1 MFQCE
6 YNPRAAA
13 IKGPDEEPIP
23 FYDRILRYQDVVGN
37 LRAIENPM
45 SAGER
50 WNYTAY
56 EKRKGNAHVK
66 NTINFIEKCRSINS
80 INWYTPFS
88 LNSTEMSLKKASSA
102 RACACVHVH
111 LFSFGEQTPRDRSG
125 IPAPLTLPPPG
136 RPSFSEKRCRSWDN
150 KNIDISRSLRLK
162 QRLPESVDDY
172 VTASSA
178 TRARN
183 WTQSRRAA
191 RVDEYARV
199 TKACLLP
206 RATFFS
212 TYLSRTRTDRPRVL
226 RHVGDPPAAAC
237 TISPPFLPRFIMRR

>member
-1 MFQCE
+1 MSFDQLDQLIYSVLIKLDGDVFKESFICARVCMCARTLVLFR
-6 YNPRAAA
+6 RANTARS
-13 IKGPDEEPIP
+13 K
-23 FYDRILRYQDVVGN
+23 RY
-37 LRAIENPM
+37 
-45 SAGER
+45 
-50 WNYTAY
+50 
-56 EKRKGNAHVK
+56 
-66 NTINFIEKCRSINS
+66 
-80 INWYTPFS
+80 
-88 LNSTEMSLKKASSA
+88 
-102 RACACVHVH
+102 
-111 LFSFGEQTPRDRSG
+111 SG
-125 IPAPLTLPPPG
+125 SPYSLPPPG